1 MNTSKTT
8 ISFNSLFYNTLEE
21 FVQRIIVYLENTLF
35 LNIDLLVH
43 NFNQDFH
50 LGEVVPNP
58 VFFNGKPLQ
67 SYDIIMNDFP
77 CIDDVIFKINEI
89 VYGPELTNIPNTRS
103 VYEINLVFNNKQ
115 LTLGDLN

>member
-35 LNIDLLVH
+35 LNIDILVH

-50 LGEVVPNP
+50 LSLAN
-58 VFFNGKPLQ
+58 
-67 SYDIIMNDFP
+67 
-77 CIDDVIFKINEI
+77 FKKIS
-89 VYGPELTNIPNTRS
+89 PNTTCLYS
-103 VYEINLVFNNKQ
+103 EDSTVPLNLLAESHKASSIDFSFLVVLDIVKIFRLEN
-115 LTLGDLN
+115 